1 MPESISSPHCATVE
15 KLLEAL
21 DVDPA
26 RGLDERAVERR
37 REEHGPNQLRRAKR
51 RSWWQVLVEQ
61 LKSVVMVLLGAA
73 AVLAFSLGHLTEAVA
88 ILAVLVVNALIGF
101 VSELRA
107 IRSMEALARLDRRT
121 ARVRRGGD
129 EREIAAEEVVP
140 GDVLLLR
147 GEDAVP
153 ADLRILEAES
163 LRVEEAALTGES
175 VPVSKTSDA
184 VDDDTPLAERSSMLY
199 KGTSIAEG
207 KVVALAVATGMDT
220 EIGRISELAESA
232 SSGATPLEATLDRLG
247 RRLAWITIGIAGV
260 IAAAGLLAGRE
271 PRTMIETAIA
281 LGVAAIP
288 EGLPIAAT
296 LALARGMWRMARRQA
311 IVNRLN
317 AVETLGSTRIILTDK
332 TGTLTEN
339 RMTAEK
345 LVADGETFDL
355 PAQSPQDARLR
366 RALEVGVLCTNASLA
381 DGDGDDAGDPT
392 EVALLEAG
400 RAGGLERPEL
410 LERWPEVR
418 EVSFDPD
425 VMMMATYHRRP
436 DGDDLRLAVKGAPG
450 AVLDACTSVAGPDGD
465 HALDD
470 DARDRW
476 RRCNDEL
483 AEEGLRVM
491 AVAERLVDDAD
502 AEPYESLTLLGLLAL
517 LDPPREG
524 VREAVQACR
533 RAGVRVVMVTGD
545 QPQTARAI
553 ATQVGLVDDDD
564 GPHVVHGGDLAPPG
578 ELDEAGRREIRQA
591 SIFARVSP
599 EQKLDLVRLLQ
610 EEGETVAMTGD
621 GVNDA
626 PALKQA
632 DIGIAMGRRGTEA
645 ARQVADMV
653 LRDDA
658 LGTIVAAIRQGRVI
672 FTNIRSSIM
681 FMLCTNVAEVLA
693 VAVASTVDAPLPLR
707 PLQILYLNVL
717 TDVFPAMALGVGPGG
732 PGVMDQPPREPGES
746 ILTRRHWGAIGGWAT
761 LIAACVLAALWIALT
776 RLEVAETAAV
786 THSFLALAFGK
797 LMFVF
802 TLRRSG
808 SPPWNN
814 EVVRNPWIWGAI
826 ALCTGLLLAA
836 VWIGPLARV
845 LETAPPTPAGWAV
858 ILALAAVPAAGG
870 ELFHAVAGRRRG

>member
-1 MPESISSPHCATVE
+1 MPEPTSSPHSATAE
-15 KLLEAL
+15 ELLEA
-21 DVDPA
+21 VRVGPGQ
-26 RGLDERAVERR
+26 GLDEGEVERL
-37 REEHGPNQLRRAKR
+37 REEHGPNRLRRAER
-51 RSWWQVLVEQ
+51 RSWWQVLLEQ
-61 LKSVVMVLLGAA
+61 LKSVVMVLLGGA
-73 AVLAFSLGHLTEAVA
+73 AVLAFSLGHVTEGVA

-107 IRSMEALARLDRRT
+107 VRSMEALAKLDRRT
-121 ARVRRGGD
+121 ACVRRDGT
-129 EREIAAEEVVP
+129 EREIAAEDVVP
-140 GDVLLLR
+140 GDIVVLH

-175 VPVSKTSDA
+175 VPVSKTPDP
-184 VDDDTPLAERSSMLY
+184 VDDDAPLAERSSMLY

-207 KVVALAVATGMDT
+207 DVVALTVATGMGT

-247 RRLAWITIGIAGV
+247 RRLAWITIGIAAA
-260 IAAAGLLAGRE
+260 IAGAGLLAGRD

-345 LVADGETFDL
+345 LVADGETFEL
-355 PAQSPQDARLR
+355 PAESPEDGRLC
-366 RALEVGVLCTNASLA
+366 RALEVGVLCSNASLGG
-381 DGDGDDAGDPT
+381 GDDDDAGDPT

-400 RAGGLERPEL
+400 RAGGLDRPEL

-425 VMMMATYHRRP
+425 VMMMATFHRDP
-436 DGDDLRLAVKGAPG
+436 DGDRLRVAVKGAPS
-450 AVLDACTSVAGPDGD
+450 AVLDACTSVAGADGD
-465 HALDD
+465 RPLEDD
-470 DARDRW
+470 ERDRW

-483 AEEGLRVM
+483 AEQGLRVM
-491 AVAERLVDDAD
+491 AVAERRADDAD
-502 AEPYESLTLLGLLAL
+502 DDPYEELTFLGLAAL
-517 LDPPREG
+517 RDPPREG

-533 RAGVRVVMVTGD
+533 RAGVHVMMVTGD

-553 ATQVGLVDDDD
+553 ARQVGLVDDDD
-564 GPHVVHGGDLAPPG
+564 AQLVHGGDLAAP
-578 ELDEAGRREIRQA
+578 EDLDEAGRRKVRKA

-610 EEGETVAMTGD
+610 EEGEIVAMTGD

-658 LGTIVAAIRQGRVI
+658 LDTIVAAIRQGRVI

-693 VAVASTVDAPLPLR
+693 VALAALVDAPLPLR

-732 PGVMDQPPREPGES
+732 PGVMDEPPREAGES
-746 ILTRRHWGAIGGWAT
+746 ILTKRHWGAIGGWAT
-761 LIAACVLAALWIALT
+761 LIAACVLTALWIALT
-776 RLEVAETAAV
+776 RLGADETAAV

-797 LMFVF
+797 LMFVL
-802 TLRRSG
+802 TLRRAG

-814 EVVRNPWIWGAI
+814 EVVRNPWVWGAI

-836 VWIGPLARV
+836 VWFGPLAGV
-845 LETAPPTPAGWAV
+845 LQTAPPSPAGWAV
-858 ILALAAVPAAGG
+858 ILGLAAVPAVGG
-870 ELFHAVAGRRRG
+870 EVFHAVARFRRG